1 MRPVTPLALIV
12 VLASA
17 CTEDPATTTD
27 GASSSGS
34 STGNVATTDPSTDP
48 TVAPT
53 TDPTTGDPSGSTAA
67 PTTGVG
73 TTTVDTTGDT
83 GDTTGD
89 TTSPVDSSTGDSTS
103 GSSTGESTG
112 STGMVDLC
120 ANGELDQDETDIDC
134 GGATCAGCQDG
145 QVCLANEDCVS
156 VVCTGGLCVTPECLA
171 DADCAGLDD
180 ACNTG
185 TCDLVAFA
193 CVKTPAMDAT
203 MCDDGDLCTGASAC
217 LAGACVG
224 SDLTDCSGLNSL
236 CGTGVCDPLTGT
248 CGVEPDKDAEGMA
261 CDDQNN
267 CTANTVCTAGSCGD
281 PNNKGYAFYEPFL
294 DNSAAWTLPESWEI
308 KAAAVS
314 PGGWN
319 GADPAM
325 DHTATDDNGVAG
337 QFVGGLVTSNN
348 TTTGQANCLTSP
360 KIDTSLMPTVWWTF
374 WRHLHTDY
382 TNYAVSTVE
391 VFNGNIWTT
400 LQSGYASPGI
410 NDPDWTEH
418 KFDISAHK
426 SANMQV
432 RICHTRNGGAFDH
445 GGWSVD
451 DVTISPVSCTP

>member
-348 TTTGQANCLTSP
+348 TTTGDRP
-360 KIDTSLMPTVWWTF
+360 
-374 WRHLHTDY
+374 RR
-382 TNYAVSTVE
+382 
-391 VFNGNIWTT
+391 
-400 LQSGYASPGI
+400 ASPGMYAHCCRI
-410 NDPDWTEH
+410 IDERLPPREAPTPRAPAARRASRAPDWRRHPWPCASDQRGRRLERH
-418 KFDISAHK
+418 RLL
-426 SANMQV
+426 Q
-432 RICHTRNGGAFDH
+432 GGAAGRSR
-445 GGWSVD
+445 GGAARG
-451 DVTISPVSCTP
+451 DVLAAVGTREQFLKVRLLR